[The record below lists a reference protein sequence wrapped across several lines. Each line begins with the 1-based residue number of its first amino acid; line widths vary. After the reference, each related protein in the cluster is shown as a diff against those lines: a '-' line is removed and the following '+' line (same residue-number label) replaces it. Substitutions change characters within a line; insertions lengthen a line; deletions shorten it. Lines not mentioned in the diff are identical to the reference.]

1 MPTGRSFNSGT
12 RRNSK
17 KMHGA
22 AKSGSYR
29 KLPLPRRRGL
39 SFVELLVVLLL
50 SSVLF
55 GGIALSFS
63 SFTGSQPSPQDVR
76 REGKFAAQWLQR
88 IFYKALLSGRSF
100 AFRISPSV
108 PQRYLKINW
117 SNPSEVEIYDGK
129 EQAWFTNHSS
139 AMAFC
144 VYSPLWNTISPAFT
158 VEVGS
163 SRERRHP
170 LHYIVVSPY
179 CRVSY
184 RDDPPRD

>member
-1 MPTGRSFNSGT
+1 M
-12 RRNSK
+12 
-17 KMHGA
+17 
-22 AKSGSYR
+22 
-29 KLPLPRRRGL
+29 
-39 SFVELLVVLLL
+39 ELLVVLLL

-55 GGIALSFS
+55 GGITLSFS
-63 SFTGSQPSPQDVR
+63 SLAGSQPSPQDVR

-108 PQRYLKINW
+108 PQKDLRIYW
-117 SNPSEVEIYDGK
+117 SNPTEVEVYDGK
-129 EQAWFTNHSS
+129 GQAWFTNHSS
-139 AMAFC
+139 FMPFC
-144 VYSPLWNTISPAFT
+144 IYSPLWNTISPAFT

-163 SRERRHP
+163 SSAQRRP

-184 RDDPPRD
+184 REDPPRD